1 MSIYVLLYIWRK
13 LFTCSCVHR
22 SNVSFLNFVVKTV
35 DRHLKALVNEDLLR
49 THILLPMM
57 FLSQHKLGNV
67 CCGHKMF
74 LNKIRNIF
82 CPGHKFLSAT
92 NVAARGQTGK
102 YLCRQQCVRNSVSAT
117 VCPSLPRPFGIWER
131 KFWTLRSRHLMK
143 FMIIY
148 SSVWQLTTSGLTN
161 WWREGIN
168 RNNLHAKKSFIIFL
182 LRFGIFFYKLSMLPY
197 KLLSGE
203 IWCIFRVKKIVAYI

>member
-1 MSIYVLLYIWRK
+1 MQIIKRFQFSDGNSDKMSIYVLLYIWRK

-22 SNVSFLNFVVKTV
+22 SNVSFFNFVVKTV

-57 FLSQHKLGNV
+57 FLGQHKLGNV

-82 CPGHKFLSAT
+82 CPGHKFLSTT

-117 VCPSLPRPFGIWER
+117 VCPQQCVLVCQGLSGYGKESFEHWEAGIW
-131 KFWTLRSRHLMK
+131 W
-143 FMIIY
+143 
-148 SSVWQLTTSGLTN
+148 SSW
-161 WWREGIN
+161 
-168 RNNLHAKKSFIIFL
+168 
-182 LRFGIFFYKLSMLPY
+182 
-197 KLLSGE
+197 
-203 IWCIFRVKKIVAYI
+203 